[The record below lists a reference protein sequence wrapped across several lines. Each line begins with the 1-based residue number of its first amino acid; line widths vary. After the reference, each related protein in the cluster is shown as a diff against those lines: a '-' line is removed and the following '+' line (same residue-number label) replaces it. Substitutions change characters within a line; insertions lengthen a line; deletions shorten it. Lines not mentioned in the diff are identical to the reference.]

1 MQMKFHIINESKKE
15 EDSPVGGE
23 GGVGVGAGPGGD
35 IGVGPGGV
43 GVPPPEEVHVQS
55 TSYAQSHIILSESN
69 NVFTPHD
76 ISALGCPP
84 EQ

>member
-1 MQMKFHIINESKKE
+1 M
-15 EDSPVGGE
+15 
-23 GGVGVGAGPGGD
+23 GVGAGPGGD
-35 IGVGPGGV
+35 IGVGPGPTG
-43 GVPPPEEVHVQS
+43 GVPPPEVHVQS

-76 ISALGCPP
+76 ISALGSPP